1 MVFSKLI
8 GDSKVIIG
16 MKMTAAKENAAV
28 QEGIQGFSHGG
39 VVEDLGL
46 EKGRR
51 FQSRKTSQAVS
62 IEGVAGLEIAK
73 F

>member
-1 MVFSKLI
+1 M
-8 GDSKVIIG
+8 KVA
-16 MKMTAAKENAAV
+16 AAKEDAAV
-28 QEGIQGFSHGG
+28 QEGIQRASHDGIL
-39 VVEDLGL
+39 EDLGL